1 MEYTKGEWKV
11 EGDCYIVAGEE
22 HKHSLICDLATA
34 NNDYEANAQLIAS
47 APDLYRA
54 CKRAEQMLQYP
65 QALSN
70 EAKNYELEDL
80 RKALAKAEGK

>member
-1 MEYTKGEWKV
+1 MEHTKGEWKESRTLM
-11 EGDCYIVAGEE
+11 EGR
-22 HKHSLICDLATA
+22 LIYAE
-34 NNDYEANAQLIAS
+34 NEDYEIICSNVRHWNKDIIMA